1 MKKWMDRMAIRAI
14 LKLRQWEEDEE
25 GMEIIQVLILLALGV
40 GLVAMFIGFSDK
52 ITKTVGDQ
60 MTEFMGKFNGF
71 NPAAAVGSS
80 K

>member
-40 GLVAMFIGFSDK
+40 GLVAMFIGFSDQ
-52 ITKTVGDQ
+52 ITGVVGGK
-60 MTEFMGKFNGF
+60 MAAFMEKF
-71 NPAAAVGSS
+71 S

>member
-40 GLVAMFIGFSDK
+40 GLVAMFIGFSNQ
-52 ITKTVGDQ
+52 ITGAVRSK
-60 MTEFMGKFNGF
+60 MAEFMQIFG
-71 NPAAAVGSS
+71 A
-80 K
+80 

>member
-52 ITKTVGDQ
+52 ITKTVGDK
-60 MTEFMGKFNGF
+60 MTEFMQIFG
-71 NPAAAVGSS
+71 A
-80 K
+80 

>member
-40 GLVAMFIGFSDK
+40 GLVAIFIGFSDQ
-52 ITKTVGDQ
+52 ITG
-60 MTEFMGKFNGF
+60 
-71 NPAAAVGSS
+71 AVGS
-80 K
+80 KMDKFMNIFGA